1 MNSLTPFEMDLGN
14 NNEGINPEE
23 IELEDFN
30 LPSLEI
36 RERKILDK
44 VESSRPLSIN
54 IRIQKQ

>member
-1 MNSLTPFEMDLGN
+1 MNSLTPFEMDMGN
-14 NNEGINPEE
+14 NIEGINPEE

-30 LPSLEI
+30 APSLEI

-54 IRIQKQ
+54 IRTHKQ